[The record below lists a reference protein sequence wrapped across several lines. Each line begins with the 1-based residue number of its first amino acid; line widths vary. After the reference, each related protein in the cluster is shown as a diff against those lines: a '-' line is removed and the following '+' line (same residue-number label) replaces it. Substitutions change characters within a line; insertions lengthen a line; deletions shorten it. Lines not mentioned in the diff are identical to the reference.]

1 MQISPKPLTVAF
13 ITVMA
18 VAFLLVFNIG
28 QGLPAGEAASYPQA
42 ISGVDDFMK
51 NVDRYRGKVSLEGV
65 VSAVAPEQQAVS
77 LIDAKEF
84 QACGVTTCAQLTL
97 PVQWR
102 GPMPAVGALVRV
114 EGQARKIKGKLMFV
128 ADKLEKVTGP

>member
-1 MQISPKPLTVAF
+1 MQGYAKPLAIAV
-13 ITVMA
+13 ITA
-18 VAFLLVFNIG
+18 ILLVFSIG
-28 QGLPAGEAASYPQA
+28 RGLQAGEVAVPLPKVL
-42 ISGVDDFMK
+42 GVDDFMK

-65 VSAVAPEQQAVS
+65 VSTVAPEQKAVS

-102 GPMPAVGALVRV
+102 GPMPAVRDLVRI
-114 EGQARKIKGKLMFV
+114 EGQAQEINGKLMFV
-128 ADKLEKVTGP
+128 ADKLEKVTR

>member
-13 ITVMA
+13 ITAMA

-28 QGLPAGEAASYPQA
+28 QGLPAAEAASSPQVV
-42 ISGVDDFMK
+42 SGVDDFMK

-65 VSAVAPEQQAVS
+65 VSAVSPEQQAVS

-84 QACGVTTCAQLTL
+84 QACRVTTCAQLTL
-97 PVQWR
+97 PIQWR

>member
-1 MQISPKPLTVAF
+1 MQRYAKPLSIAV
-13 ITVMA
+13 ITA
-18 VAFLLVFNIG
+18 ILLVFSIS
-28 QGLPAGEAASYPQA
+28 QGLQAGEVAASPPKVL
-42 ISGVDDFMK
+42 GVDDFMK

-65 VSAVAPEQQAVS
+65 VSTVAQEQKAIS

-102 GPMPAVGALVRV
+102 GPVPSVGDLVRI
-114 EGQARKIKGKLMFV
+114 EGEAQEVKGKLMFV
-128 ADKLEKVTGP
+128 ADKLEKVTRP

>member
-1 MQISPKPLTVAF
+1 MRISHKTLTVAF
-13 ITVMA
+13 VTVMA
-18 VAFLLVFNIG
+18 VAFLLVSPG
-28 QGLPAGEAASYPQA
+28 QGLRAAEATSSPQTV
-42 ISGVDDFMK
+42 SGVDDFMK

-84 QACGVTTCAQLTL
+84 QACGVNTCAQLTL

-128 ADKLEKVTGP
+128 ANKLEKVSIP

>member
-1 MQISPKPLTVAF
+1 MQINPKPLTFAF
-13 ITVMA
+13 ITAMA
-18 VAFLLVFNIG
+18 VAFLLVFNMCR
-28 QGLPAGEAASYPQA
+28 GLSAEEAAPSRQA
-42 ISGVDDFMK
+42 VSGVNDFMK

-65 VSAVAPEQQAVS
+65 VSAVVPEQQAVS

-114 EGQARKIKGKLMFV
+114 EGQAQKIKGKLMFV
-128 ADKLEKVTGP
+128 ADKLEKVPGP

>member
-1 MQISPKPLTVAF
+1 MRISHKTLTVAF
-13 ITVMA
+13 VTAMA

-28 QGLPAGEAASYPQA
+28 RGLRAVEAASSSQA
-42 ISGVDDFMK
+42 VSGVDDFMK

-84 QACGVTTCAQLTL
+84 QACGVTTCAPLTL

-114 EGQARKIKGKLMFV
+114 EGQARQIKGKLRFV
-128 ADKLEKVTGP
+128 ADKVEKVTGP